1 MALNSWTASH
11 GATFRSP
18 AGDSRI
24 DHILTK
30 HRDAD
35 NKAKQGALL
44 DEAPFLPAGAHHV
57 PMLTSLNYK
66 YYRPPR
72 QQQHCFSREVKR
84 KCLDEFR
91 QGTLHWQQCENG
103 INHALRSQSGL
114 HSLGQIHQILA
125 QGAIHYF
132 KTSMTRRPDD
142 FGSHVASKW
151 LHYKK
156 LKQHCLISLS
166 AVFFQMVALQYV
178 QPTG

>member
-84 KCLDEFR
+84 KASILEPPAV
-91 QGTLHWQQCENG
+91 TL
-103 INHALRSQSGL
+103 
-114 HSLGQIHQILA
+114 LGACGPQFW
-125 QGAIHYF
+125 GA
-132 KTSMTRRPDD
+132 KRDVKEGVPS
-142 FGSHVASKW
+142 
-151 LHYKK
+151 
-156 LKQHCLISLS
+156 
-166 AVFFQMVALQYV
+166 
-178 QPTG
+178 